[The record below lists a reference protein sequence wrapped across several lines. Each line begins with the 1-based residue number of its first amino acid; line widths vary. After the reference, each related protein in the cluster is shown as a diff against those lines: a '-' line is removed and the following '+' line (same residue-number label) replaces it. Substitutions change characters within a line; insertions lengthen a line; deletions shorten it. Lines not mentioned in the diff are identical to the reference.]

1 MIYAL
6 TFVRC
11 YFTLQSINC
20 MTNRLAVLFFFILV
34 WQFASAQFTDVH
46 WSEDGNS
53 FYQQDSNGIEQIFL
67 PSFAAKTIVAKQQ
80 LTPAETGAA
89 LDVQD
94 FSFSPDG
101 KMLLIYTNSK
111 KVWRYKT
118 RGDYWVLNIT
128 DKTLKQLGKNLPQSS
143 LMFAKFSPDG
153 TKAAYV
159 SGHNIYVEDVTTN
172 NIAKLTYD
180 GTDRMINGTFDWA
193 YEEELD
199 CRDGFRWSPDSKSI
213 AYWKIDATK
222 IPNFLMIDNT
232 DSIYSF
238 TVPVEYPK
246 VGIDPS
252 PCYLYVVNATTGNS
266 IKMNVPGDAQ
276 QHYIP
281 RAEWANNS
289 NDLIIQ
295 QINRKQNESKLMYCN
310 ALTGDTREIYDEK
323 DSAWIDAKEAPVGW
337 DWLQNGAAFLW
348 TSERDGWRHLYS
360 ISRDGK
366 QQTLLTKGNYD
377 VIGVEGYN
385 EKNGYLYFAASPE
398 NATQSYLYRVKLD
411 GKGTAEKLS
420 PVNQNGTHS
429 YVVSPNGLF
438 AQHSF
443 SNANTPPVADWV
455 SLPKHNIIKTEEA
468 GTGKSALPPVK
479 FFTITTEDN
488 VTMDG
493 WMVLP
498 KNFDSTKKYPAV
510 FMVYTEPAAQTVNDS
525 YGAGYNNLYNGSMY
539 DDGYIYISLDGRG
552 TPAPKGA
559 AWRKA
564 IYKNIG
570 IINIRDQAMAAKKL
584 IERGYIDTSRVAV
597 WGWSGGGSTTLN
609 LLFQY
614 PEIYKTGIA
623 IAPVAWQ
630 LCYDNIYQERY
641 MGLPQEDKEPFV
653 KGSPVT
659 YAKNLQGHLLVIHG
673 TGDDNV
679 HYQNTEILVNELIKY
694 NKDFRMMSYPN
705 RTHAIREGEGT
716 SQHLHAL
723 YTSFLKQY
731 CPPGAK

>member
-1 MIYAL
+1 M
-6 TFVRC
+6 
-11 YFTLQSINC
+11 S
-20 MTNRLAVLFFFILV
+20 RLAVLFFFILV

-53 FYQQDSNGIEQIFL
+53 FYRQDSSGIEQIFL
-67 PSFAAKTIVAKQQ
+67 PSFSAKTIVTQQQ
-80 LTPAETGAA
+80 LTPAGTGAA

-118 RGDYWVLNIT
+118 RGDYWVLNTT

-153 TKAAYV
+153 KKAAYV
-159 SGHNIYVEDVTTN
+159 SEHNIYVEDVTTN

-180 GTDRMINGTFDWA
+180 GTERLINGTFDWA

-246 VGIDPS
+246 VGEDPS
-252 PCYLYVVNATTGNS
+252 PCYLYVVNAATGNS
-266 IKMNVPGDAQ
+266 IKMNVPGNPQ

-510 FMVYTEPAAQTVNDS
+510 FMVYTEPAAQTVKDS
-525 YGAGYNNLYNGSMY
+525 YGAGYNNLYDGSMY

-614 PEIYKTGIA
+614 PDIYKTGIA

-641 MGLPQEDKEPFV
+641 MGLPQEDKEPFI

-679 HYQNTEILVNELIKY
+679 HYQNTELLVNELIKY

-731 CPPGAK
+731 CPPGAR

>member
-1 MIYAL
+1 
-6 TFVRC
+6 
-11 YFTLQSINC
+11 
-20 MTNRLAVLFFFILV
+20 MTTRVTAFFFCIFL
-34 WQFASAQFTDVH
+34 WQFASAQFTEIH

-53 FYQQDSNGIEQIFL
+53 FYQQDSSGIAQIFL
-67 PSFAAKTIVAKQQ
+67 PSFSAKTIITKQQ
-80 LTPAETGAA
+80 LTPAGAGVS
-89 LDVQD
+89 LSVED

-101 KMLLIYTNSK
+101 KMILIYTNSK

-118 RGDYWVLNIT
+118 RGDYWVFNT
-128 DKTLKQLGKNLPQSS
+128 TNKTLKRLGKSLPQSS

-159 SGHNIYVEDVTTN
+159 SLHNIYVEDVSTN
-172 NIAKLTYD
+172 TIAKLTYD
-180 GTDRMINGTFDWA
+180 GTDRLINGTFDWV

-199 CRDGFRWSPDSKSI
+199 CRDGFRWSSDSKNI

-222 IPNFLMIDNT
+222 IRNFLMIDNT

-246 VGIDPS
+246 VGEDPS
-252 PCYLYVVNATTGNS
+252 PCYLYVVDVSTGKS
-266 IKMNVPGDAQ
+266 IKMNVPGDPQ

-281 RAEWANNS
+281 RAEWADNS
-289 NDLIIQ
+289 TLIIQ

-310 ALTGDTREIYDEK
+310 TVTGDTKEIYDEK
-323 DSAWIDAKEAPVGW
+323 DSAWINAKELPVGW
-337 DWLQNGAAFLW
+337 DWLQNGASFLW
-348 TSERDGWRHLYS
+348 TSEQDGWRHVYI

-377 VIGVEGYN
+377 VISIEGYN
-385 EKNGYLYFAASPE
+385 EKNGYLYFAASPD
-398 NATQSYLYRVKLD
+398 NATQSYLYRVKLN

-420 PVNQNGTHS
+420 PVNQIGTHH
-429 YVVSPNGLF
+429 YVISPNGLF

-443 SNANTPPVADWV
+443 SNANTPSSEDWV
-455 SLPKHNIIKTEEA
+455 SLPKHGIINTVEK
-468 GTGKSALPPVK
+468 GTGKSVLPPVK

-498 KNFDSTKKYPAV
+498 KGFDSTKKYPTV
-510 FMVYTEPAAQTVNDS
+510 FMVYTEPAAQTVKDS

-539 DDGYIYISLDGRG
+539 EDGYIYISLDGRG

-570 IINIRDQAMAAKKL
+570 IVNIRDQAMAAKKL
-584 IERGYIDTSRVAV
+584 IEKGYIDTSRVAV

-614 PEIYKTGIA
+614 PDIYKTGIA

-641 MGLPQEDKEPFV
+641 MGLPQEDRMPFI

-659 YAKNLQGHLLVIHG
+659 YAKNLQGHLLVVHG

-679 HYQNTEILVNELIKY
+679 HYQNTELLVNELVKY
-694 NKDFRMMSYPN
+694 NKDFRMMIYPN

-716 SQHLHAL
+716 SQHLRTIFTNYL
-723 YTSFLKQY
+723 RQY